1 MKKNC
6 SFFKAAPYCLAL
18 KIFPFFLLSVF
29 LFSNI
34 TVQAQVNAYARV
46 TSISGLRLNLSN
58 VNQDSDTFQN
68 GDQIIVMQMQ
78 DDVIGGNT
86 GNNANFGNLSAIAS
100 AGYYEVATINS
111 ASNLP
116 SYITITA
123 TLQHTFN
130 TGSNSRVQIISYRKM
145 STSDYTTLANI
156 TALSWNG
163 NIGGVVA
170 MQVPGIFTLA
180 HDITVDAQGFRG
192 GAASA
197 DVDDDCMPDSYRS
210 NSTNFGAKGEGIFCR
225 TATSQTRG
233 RAHILTGGGGGSTNN
248 AGGGGGGNYSAGG
261 QGGAGWTCSAS
272 PSGGIGGIGLAGSIT
287 YERIFMGGGGGGGQQ
302 NNTVGT
308 AGSNGGGIVL
318 IRAQTLTT
326 NCSGTRMISAN
337 GGNAVNSGND
347 GAGGA
352 GAGGTIVLSVN
363 TFNIPDG
370 CQLLLQS
377 NGGNGGNVA
386 HANSHGGGGGGGQGA
401 IMYLQ
406 TIPGNNV
413 TAVVNNGAGG
423 QNFIGGPTAGSG
435 SGPNNAGIV
444 LGNGNPLPV
453 NLMTF
458 NAGRSGDHA
467 LLNWTATESRNT
479 TFAVQHSTDG
489 SSFQTIGY
497 VNGIS
502 GSNVQQ
508 YRFIHPNPVEG
519 INYYRLAMNDPS
531 GRTNYSIVATVKFN
545 GARQTMVAY
554 PNPAAQQF
562 SLMLTKNVLS
572 IAVLNIT
579 DLNGKTVFHQNYQ
592 LNGNRLSVTLDK
604 KLTPGIYTIQLIA
617 GAETQY
623 GKLNIR

>member
-352 GAGGTIVLSVN
+352 GAGGPGRPGRDRAARGLPPG
-363 TFNIPDG
+363 PDG
-370 CQLLLQS
+370 GECASMAQRSKHLYPLSFGIAMRKSRAALL
-377 NGGNGGNVA
+377 A
-386 HANSHGGGGGGGQGA
+386 RHAG
-401 IMYLQ
+401 
-406 TIPGNNV
+406 PGSVRDGCRRLPKRDANWRC
-413 TAVVNNGAGG
+413 GFLAGG
-423 QNFIGGPTAGSG
+423 VA
-435 SGPNNAGIV
+435 
-444 LGNGNPLPV
+444 
-453 NLMTF
+453 
-458 NAGRSGDHA
+458 
-467 LLNWTATESRNT
+467 
-479 TFAVQHSTDG
+479 
-489 SSFQTIGY
+489 SS
-497 VNGIS
+497 
-502 GSNVQQ
+502 
-508 YRFIHPNPVEG
+508 
-519 INYYRLAMNDPS
+519 
-531 GRTNYSIVATVKFN
+531 
-545 GARQTMVAY
+545 
-554 PNPAAQQF
+554 PAIR
-562 SLMLTKNVLS
+562 MRIRNVL
-572 IAVLNIT
+572 LEC
-579 DLNGKTVFHQNYQ
+579 LQ
-592 LNGNRLSVTLDK
+592 
-604 KLTPGIYTIQLIA
+604 
-617 GAETQY
+617 
-623 GKLNIR
+623 